1 MNADRVIVGEVLG
14 DEILPMLNA
23 MSQGRSGS
31 MCTIHADSSLGIFRR
46 LASYAVQAPERL
58 PLESTNLLIAG
69 SVHFAIFVEVV
80 DIDRASPDV
89 RYLHGY
95 DRDDLRVDAGTKR
108 TTFKAVKRR
117 RFISSVHEVVGSE
130 GLQVISNE
138 VFRSDKEGRS
148 EQVAPLRSSTLE
160 ELVDCGFE
168 PSLRSTEAVLW

>member
-1 MNADRVIVGEVLG
+1 M
-14 DEILPMLNA
+14 
-23 MSQGRSGS
+23 
-31 MCTIHADSSLGIFRR
+31 
-46 LASYAVQAPERL
+46 
-58 PLESTNLLIAG
+58 
-69 SVHFAIFVEVV
+69 HFAIFVEVV
-80 DIDRASPDV
+80 DIDRASSDV

-95 DRDDLRVDAGTKR
+95 DRDDFRIDTGTKR

-168 PSLRSTEAVLW
+168 PSLRSPEAVLW

>member
-14 DEILPMLNA
+14 DEVLPMLNA

-31 MCTIHADSSLGIFRR
+31 MCTIHADSSQGIFRR

-69 SVHFAIFVEVV
+69 AVHFTIFVELV
-80 DIDRASPDV
+80 DVDRASSDV
-89 RYLHGY
+89 RYLHGS
-95 DRDDLRVDAGTKR
+95 DRDDFHVDPGTKR
-108 TTFKAVKRR
+108 TTFEAVKRR
-117 RFISSVHEVVGSE
+117 RYVSSVQEVVGSE
-130 GLQVISNE
+130 GLHVISNE
-138 VFRSDKEGRS
+138 VFRSDEEGRS

-168 PSLRSTEAVLW
+168 PALRSAEAVLW